1 MYKEGRNM
9 QEVIGKV
16 KEVFI
21 TDDKLYIG
29 FVVDVKYDIL
39 KFSILVDEMN
49 CNIYKNDLVKVLV
62 NKRNIVKKI
71 TSLGVNNE

>member
-49 CNIYKNDLVKVLV
+49 CDIYKGDLVKVLV

>member
-1 MYKEGRNM
+1 M